1 MNSAS
6 GYIAKLSMNATLKG
20 TVSCLPGM
28 GENSLNVMIMG
39 GAAWSLEQSAT
50 NLHGI
55 IELFSNQNKRKAM
68 RIFLENDLSHGYVLT
83 IWIQRRREILAPDLL
98 DLEVAI
104 AKNVVHFHRNE

>member
-6 GYIAKLSMNATLKG
+6 GYITKLLKNAILKG

-50 NLHGI
+50 NLHGKI
-55 IELFSNQNKRKAM
+55 AIFSNRKKRNAI
-68 RIFLENDLSHGYVLT
+68 RICIENSISQGYVLT
-83 IWIQRRREILAPDLL
+83 I
-98 DLEVAI
+98 
-104 AKNVVHFHRNE
+104 